1 MADIVTRN
9 QAFFDELLSPS
20 AAKWSAGVAFDR
32 SNGLPLDQWSVFQ
45 SEAKA
50 TEYLSNA
57 KAYPGQVIAYA
68 EENGEM
74 TVCVLSQNA
83 EGTALTLKP
92 VGVIPEGDNRSIDM
106 SAEDVISL
114 HNFGKVFYKYVAEE
128 GETPAHYEKVEV
140 SESTPWVAGL
150 EPKVVTEDGKLVL
163 GWFEPNPTT
172 IEGVNDQV
180 AAVQGTVSDLTSA
193 VGAPSAE
200 GQEATGLYKEV
211 EDVQE
216 EVSGLVDVIGSSEDS
231 LTEDVKTVWANIN
244 DQAGR
249 LEALEAFDHSTYATK
264 EELTAEADR
273 ADKAEKANAE
283 AIKAIADDY
292 LKAEHIANMA
302 TDAEVEAAVK
312 AEADRAKGV
321 EEGLQ
326 NQINLIINN
335 PDTEN
340 VVDSINEFTKYIEEH
355 GEIAEGFRTDI
366 NKNKD
371 DIAAEAEAARAA
383 EGALSGRLD
392 VLEAIDHDAYV
403 AADTALKN
411 ELNGEIAKK
420 ADAEQVATD
429 IETAKQAAINAA
441 ASDATSK
448 ANAAKEAAI
457 ADADAKLA
465 LKANSADVYAKSET
479 YSQAEVNALLDGIQA
494 GSSESAASVNTKLE
508 ALKKT
513 LNTEVY
519 GNEEGTGDSR
529 IDAAETKLAGI
540 AAGAQVNVI
549 ESVVA
554 AEGAKITAAKTDKE
568 VVIDDSALVTLI
580 NNAQTKANEA
590 YTAGTNAQSAAN
602 ANALVLE
609 QHGASLE
616 TLLAA
621 SGEHAAAIG
630 ELKAHDAEHKGE
642 YEALIKLVTDNGTAI
657 SGLQSSKADATAL
670 NEVIAT
676 VNTNVTNIGILN
688 QNVNTVNEAVAKKAD
703 AASVYTKDEIAA
715 IVGEVA
721 EDKTIVEMIAE
732 AQSAATYDD
741 TDVKA
746 LIQGNADAIS
756 ALTTGAVKDNTDAI
770 ASLTEQVGNLFNIMN
785 FVGAKDEVPSDNT
798 DYAVGDVI
806 IVGGQEYVFDGSA
819 WQAFGD
825 ASVNGALISAL
836 DKRVEANE
844 TAIAAINHETTGI
857 LALAKEYTNN
867 SIAAIPTA
875 STNLLGLVKYDG
887 KTINMNADNQL
898 YVAEVSTDL
907 LVQGTKELRLCAGS
921 SSI

>member
-1 MADIVTRN
+1 MADIITKN

-45 SEAKA
+45 NLAKA

-74 TVCVLSQNA
+74 TVCVLSQDA

-140 SESTPWVAGL
+140 SESAPWVAGL

-180 AAVQGTVSDLTSA
+180 TAVQGSVADLTTSL
-193 VGAPSAE
+193 GAPSTE
-200 GQEATGLYKEV
+200 DQEATGLYKEV
-211 EDVQE
+211 EDVQADVE
-216 EVSGLVDVIGSSEDS
+216 ELVDTIGSEDDS
-231 LTEDVKTVWANIN
+231 LSEDVKTVWANIN
-244 DQAGR
+244 DQASR
-249 LEALEAFDHSTYATK
+249 LEALEAFDHSVYASK
-264 EELTAEADR
+264 EEL
-273 ADKAEKANAE
+273 KAEE
-283 AIKAIADDY
+283 
-292 LKAEHIANMA
+292 
-302 TDAEVEAAVK
+302 
-312 AEADRAKGV
+312 DRAKGV
-321 EEGLQ
+321 EQSLQ
-326 NQINLIINN
+326 NQINLIVNN

-340 VVDSINEFTKYIEEH
+340 VINSIDEFTKYIEDH
-355 GEIAEGFRTDI
+355 GEIANGFRTDI

-383 EGALSGRLD
+383 EGALSDRLD

-420 ADAEQVATD
+420 ANATD
-429 IETAKQAAINAA
+429 VYTKSEVYTKG
-441 ASDATSK
+441 
-448 ANAAKEAAI
+448 EADQAI
-457 ADADAKLA
+457 ADKI
-465 LKANSADVYAKSET
+465 S
-479 YSQAEVNALLDGIQA
+479 EVNG
-494 GSSESAASVNTKLE
+494 GESAGEVLGQLNAYKKIVNMEVWGDE
-508 ALKKT
+508 A
-513 LNTEVY
+513 
-519 GNEEGTGDSR
+519 GAGTGENGDSR
-529 IDAAETKLAGI
+529 IDVLATKVQALENV
-540 AAGAQVNVI
+540 GAQANVI
-549 ESVVA
+549 ESVIA
-554 AEGAKITAAKTDKE
+554 AEGAKITATKTDKQ
-568 VVIDDSALVTLI
+568 VVIDDSALVNLI
-580 NNAQTKANEA
+580 NNAQSKANEA
-590 YTAGTNAQSAAN
+590 YTTGTNAQAAAD
-602 ANALVLE
+602 ANGLVIT

-616 TLLAA
+616 ALLAA

-630 ELKAHDAEHKGE
+630 ALQAHDAEHKGE
-642 YEALIKLVTDNGTAI
+642 YEALIRLVTENGTAI
-657 SGLQSSKADATAL
+657 SGLQSSKADATVVTELAGKVSA
-670 NEVIAT
+670 NI
-676 VNTNVTNIGILN
+676 TNIGILD
-688 QNVNTVNEAVAKKAD
+688 QNIQTVNALAQTKAN
-703 AASVYTKDEIAA
+703 AADVYTKDEIAA
-715 IVGEVA
+715 ITGEVA
-721 EDKTIVEMIAE
+721 EGKTIADMIAE
-732 AQSAATYDD
+732 AKAEATYDD
-741 TDVKA
+741 TTIKA
-746 LIQGNADAIS
+746 LIKDNADAIV
-756 ALTTGAVKDNTDAI
+756 ALTDGAVKDNADAI
-770 ASLTEQVGNLFNIMN
+770 ASLTEQVGNLSNIMN

-825 ASVNGALISAL
+825 ASINGALISAL

-844 TAIAAINHETTGI
+844 SAIAAINHEETGI
-857 LALAKEYTNN
+857 LALAKTYTN
-867 SIAAIPTA
+867 SAIAAIPVA
-875 STNLLGLVKYDG
+875 STSLLGLVKYDG
-887 KTINMNADNQL
+887 KTINKNENDQL

-907 LVQGTKELRLCAGS
+907 LVQGSQELRLCAGS

>member
-128 GETPAHYEKVEV
+128 GDVPAHYEKVEV
-140 SESTPWVAGL
+140 SESAPWVAGL

-180 AAVQGTVSDLTSA
+180 TAVQGSVADLTTSL
-193 VGAPSAE
+193 GAPSTE

-211 EDVQE
+211 EDVQADVE
-216 EVSGLVDVIGSSEDS
+216 ELVDVIGSEDDS
-231 LTEDVKTVWANIN
+231 LSEDVKTVWANIN
-244 DQAGR
+244 NQAAR
-249 LEALEAFDHSTYATK
+249 LETLEGIDHSVYASK
-264 EELTAEADR
+264 EEL
-273 ADKAEKANAE
+273 KAEE
-283 AIKAIADDY
+283 
-292 LKAEHIANMA
+292 
-302 TDAEVEAAVK
+302 
-312 AEADRAKGV
+312 DRAKGV

-326 NQINLIINN
+326 NQINLIMNN

-340 VVDSINEFTKYIEEH
+340 VINSINEFTQYIEEH
-355 GEIAEGFRTDI
+355 GDIADGFRTDI
-366 NKNKD
+366 DKNKE

-392 VLEAIDHDAYV
+392 VLEAIDHDAYI
-403 AADTALKN
+403 AADTALESK
-411 ELNGEIAKK
+411 LNAEIEK
-420 ADAEQVATD
+420 
-429 IETAKQAAINAA
+429 
-441 ASDATSK
+441 
-448 ANAAKEAAI
+448 
-457 ADADAKLA
+457 
-465 LKANSADVYAKSET
+465 KANSADVYTKSEVYT
-479 YSQAEVNALLDGIQA
+479 KGEADQAIADKISEVNG
-494 GSSESAASVNTKLE
+494 GESAGEVLGQLNAYKKIVNMEVWGDE
-508 ALKKT
+508 A
-513 LNTEVY
+513 
-519 GNEEGTGDSR
+519 GAGTGENGDSR
-529 IDAAETKLAGI
+529 IDVLDAKVQALESV
-540 AAGAQVNVI
+540 GAQANVI

-554 AEGAKITAAKTDKE
+554 AEGAKITATKTDKQ

-590 YTAGTNAQSAAN
+590 YTAASNAQAKADAN
-602 ANALVLE
+602 GLVLE

-616 TLLAA
+616 ALLTA
-621 SGEHAAAIG
+621 SGDHAAAIG
-630 ELKAHDAEHKGE
+630 ALQAHDAEHKGE
-642 YEALIKLVTDNGTAI
+642 YEALHKIASDNSAAI
-657 SGLQSSKADATAL
+657 AALQTSKADAAAL
-670 NEVIAT
+670 NELAT
-676 VNTNVTNIGILN
+676 TVGTNTTNIGILN
-688 QNVNTVNEAVAKKAD
+688 QNINTVNEAVSKKAD
-703 AASVYTKDEIAA
+703 AESVYTKDEIAA

-741 TDVKA
+741 TAVKA
-746 LIQGNADAIS
+746 LIQGNTDAIS
-756 ALTTGAVKDNTDAI
+756 ALTTGAVKDNADAI
-770 ASLTEQVGNLFNIMN
+770 ASLTEQVGNLSNIMN

-898 YVAEVSTDL
+898 YVAEISTDL
-907 LVQGTKELRLCAGS
+907 LVQGSKELRLCAGG

>member
-92 VGVIPEGDNRSIDM
+92 VGIAPKGDDLSIDM
-106 SAEDVISL
+106 SENDAISL
-114 HNFGKVFYKYVAEE
+114 HNFGKVFYKYIAEDGDVA
-128 GETPAHYEKVEV
+128 AHYEKVNV
-140 SESTPWVAGL
+140 SDENPWVAGL
-150 EPKVVTEDGKLVL
+150 EPKVVTEDGKLVI

-180 AAVQGTVSDLTSA
+180 TAVQGTVSDLTSA

-216 EVSGLVDVIGSSEDS
+216 EVDSLVDVIGSSEDS
-231 LTEDVKTVWANIN
+231 LTEDVQTVWANIN
-244 DQAGR
+244 SQAAR
-249 LEALEAFDHSTYATK
+249 LKTLEGIDHSVYATK
-264 EELTAEADR
+264 
-273 ADKAEKANAE
+273 
-283 AIKAIADDY
+283 DDVT
-292 LKAEHIANMA
+292 N
-302 TDAEVEAAVK
+302 
-312 AEADRAKGV
+312 EADRAKGV

-326 NQINLIINN
+326 NQINLIVNN

-340 VVDSINEFTKYIEEH
+340 VVNSINEFTKYIEEH

-366 NKNKD
+366 DKNKE
-371 DIAAEAEAARAA
+371 DIAAEVKAAREA
-383 EGALSGRLD
+383 EGALSERLD
-392 VLEAIDHDAYV
+392 VLEAIDHDAYI
-403 AADTALKN
+403 AADTTLESK
-411 ELNGEIAKK
+411 LNAEIEK
-420 ADAEQVATD
+420 
-429 IETAKQAAINAA
+429 
-441 ASDATSK
+441 
-448 ANAAKEAAI
+448 
-457 ADADAKLA
+457 
-465 LKANSADVYAKSET
+465 KANSADVYTKSEVYT
-479 YSQAEVNALLDGIQA
+479 KGEADQAIADKISEVNG
-494 GSSESAASVNTKLE
+494 GESAGEVLGQLNAYKKIVNM
-508 ALKKT
+508 
-513 LNTEVY
+513 EVW
-519 GNEEGTGDSR
+519 GDENGTGTGENGDSR
-529 IDAAETKLAGI
+529 IDVLATKVQALETV
-540 AAGAQVNVI
+540 GAQANVI
-549 ESVVA
+549 ESVIA
-554 AEGAKITAAKTDKE
+554 AEGAKITATKTDKQ
-568 VVIDDSALVTLI
+568 VVIDDSALVNLI

-590 YTAGTNAQSAAN
+590 YTAASNAQAKADAN
-602 ANALVLE
+602 GLVLE

-621 SGEHAAAIG
+621 SGEYATAIG
-630 ELKAHDAEHKGE
+630 ELKAHDAAHKGE
-642 YEALIKLVTDNGTAI
+642 YEALIKLVTENGTAI
-657 SGLQSSKADATAL
+657 SGLQSSKADATVVTELA
-670 NEVIAT
+670 AT
-676 VNTNVTNIGILN
+676 VGTNTTNIGILN
-688 QNVNTVNEAVAKKAD
+688 QNINTISEAVAKKAD

-741 TDVKA
+741 TEVKA

-770 ASLTEQVGNLFNIMN
+770 ASLTEQVGNLSNIMN

-887 KTINMNADNQL
+887 KTINMNTDNQL

>member
-1 MADIVTRN
+1 MADIITKN

-45 SEAKA
+45 SLEKA

-106 SAEDVISL
+106 STEDVISL

-128 GETPAHYEKVEV
+128 EDVPAHYEKVEV
-140 SESTPWVAGL
+140 SESAPWVAGL

-180 AAVQGTVSDLTSA
+180 TAVQGSVADISA
-193 VGAPSAE
+193 SLGAPSAE

-211 EDVQE
+211 EDVQADVE
-216 EVSGLVDVIGSSEDS
+216 ELVDVIGSEDDS
-231 LTEDVKTVWANIN
+231 LSEDVKTVWANIN

-249 LEALEAFDHSTYATK
+249 LEALEAFDHSVYATK
-264 EELTAEADR
+264 EELSAEADR
-273 ADKAEKANAE
+273 ADKAEKANAA

-326 NQINLIINN
+326 NQINLIMNN

-340 VVDSINEFTKYIEEH
+340 VINSINEFTQYIEDH
-355 GEIAEGFRTDI
+355 GEIADGFRTDI
-366 NKNKD
+366 DKNKE
-371 DIAAEAEAARAA
+371 DIAAEAEAARVA

-392 VLEAIDHDAYV
+392 VLEAIDHDAYI

-411 ELNGEIAKK
+411 ELNVEIAKK

-429 IETAKQAAINAA
+429 IGTAKQAAIDAA
-441 ASDATSK
+441 AGDATSK

-465 LKANSADVYAKSET
+465 LKANSADVYAKGET

-513 LNTEVY
+513 LNTEIY

-529 IDAAETKLAGI
+529 IDTAETKLAGI

-554 AEGAKITAAKTDKE
+554 AENAKITAVKTDKE

-590 YTAGTNAQSAAN
+590 YTAGTNAQAAAD
-602 ANALVLE
+602 ANALVIAQHNASIEAILGVNE
-609 QHGASLE
+609 QQA
-616 TLLAA
+616 T
-621 SGEHAAAIG
+621 AIG
-630 ELKAHDAEHKGE
+630 ELKAHDAQHKGE
-642 YEALIKLVTDNGTAI
+642 YEALIKLVTENGTAI
-657 SGLQSSKADATAL
+657 SGLQSSKADATVVTELAGQ
-670 NEVIAT
+670 VAA
-676 VNTNVTNIGILN
+676 NTTNIGILD
-688 QNVNTVNEAVAKKAD
+688 QNIQTVNALALTKAN
-703 AASVYTKDEIAA
+703 AADVYTKDEIAA
-715 IVGEVA
+715 ITGEVI
-721 EDKTIVEMIAE
+721 EGKTIVGMIAE
-732 AQSAATYDD
+732 AKAEATYDD
-741 TDVKA
+741 TAIKA
-746 LIQGNADAIS
+746 LIKDNADAIV
-756 ALTTGAVKDNTDAI
+756 ALTDGAVKDNTDAI
-770 ASLTEQVGNLFNIMN
+770 ASLTEQVGNLSNIMN
-785 FVGAKDEVPSDNT
+785 FVGAKDAVPEDNT
-798 DYAVGDVI
+798 GYESGDVI

-825 ASVNGALISAL
+825 ASINGALISAL

-844 TAIAAINHETTGI
+844 TAIAAINHEETGI
-857 LALAKEYTNN
+857 LALAKTYTNN
-867 SIAAIPTA
+867 AIAAIPTA

-907 LVQGTKELRLCAGS
+907 LVQGSKELRLCAGGS
-921 SSI
+921 TI

>member
-92 VGVIPEGDNRSIDM
+92 VGIAPKGDDLSIDM
-106 SAEDVISL
+106 SENDAISL
-114 HNFGKVFYKYVAEE
+114 HNFGKVFYKYIAEDGDVA
-128 GETPAHYEKVEV
+128 AHYEKVTV
-140 SESTPWVAGL
+140 SDENPWVAGL
-150 EPKVVTEDGKLVL
+150 EPKVVTEDGKLVI

-180 AAVQGTVSDLTSA
+180 TAVQGTVSDLTSA

-216 EVSGLVDVIGSSEDS
+216 EVEVLVDVIGSSEDS
-231 LTEDVKTVWANIN
+231 LTEDVQTVWANIN
-244 DQAGR
+244 DQAAR
-249 LEALEAFDHSTYATK
+249 LEALEAFDHSVYASK
-264 EELTAEADR
+264 EEL
-273 ADKAEKANAE
+273 KAEE
-283 AIKAIADDY
+283 
-292 LKAEHIANMA
+292 
-302 TDAEVEAAVK
+302 
-312 AEADRAKGV
+312 DRAKGV

-326 NQINLIINN
+326 NQINLIMNN

-340 VVDSINEFTKYIEEH
+340 VVNSINEFTKYIEEH

-366 NKNKD
+366 DKNKE
-371 DIAAEAEAARAA
+371 DIAAEAETARAA

-392 VLEAIDHDAYV
+392 VLEAIDHDAYI
-403 AADTALKN
+403 AADTALETK
-411 ELNGEIAKK
+411 LNAEIEK
-420 ADAEQVATD
+420 
-429 IETAKQAAINAA
+429 
-441 ASDATSK
+441 
-448 ANAAKEAAI
+448 
-457 ADADAKLA
+457 
-465 LKANSADVYAKSET
+465 KANSADVYTKSEVYT
-479 YSQAEVNALLDGIQA
+479 KGEADQAIADKISEVNG
-494 GSSESAASVNTKLE
+494 GESAGEVLGQLNAYKKIVNM
-508 ALKKT
+508 
-513 LNTEVY
+513 EVW
-519 GNEEGTGDSR
+519 GDENGTGTGENGDSR
-529 IDAAETKLAGI
+529 IDVLAAKVQALETV
-540 AAGAQVNVI
+540 GAQANVI
-549 ESVVA
+549 ESVIA
-554 AEGAKITAAKTDKE
+554 AEGAKITATKTDKQ
-568 VVIDDSALVTLI
+568 VVIDDSALVNLI

-590 YTAGTNAQSAAN
+590 YTAASNAQSATE
-602 ANALVLE
+602 ANALVLQ
-609 QHGASLE
+609 QHGGSIE
-616 TLLAA
+616 TLLTA
-621 SGEHAAAIG
+621 SGEHATAIG
-630 ELKAHDAEHKGE
+630 ELQAHDAAHKGE

-703 AASVYTKDEIAA
+703 AESVYTKDEIAA

-721 EDKTIVEMIAE
+721 EDKTIAEMIAE
-732 AQSAATYDD
+732 AQTAATYDD
-741 TDVKA
+741 TEVKA

-770 ASLTEQVGNLFNIMN
+770 ASLTEQVGNLSNIMN

-825 ASVNGALISAL
+825 ASINGALISAL

-898 YVAEVSTDL
+898 YVAEISTDL
-907 LVQGTKELRLCAGS
+907 LVQGSKELRLCAGS

>member
-92 VGVIPEGDNRSIDM
+92 VGIAPKGDDLSIDM
-106 SAEDVISL
+106 SEDDAISL
-114 HNFGKVFYKYVAEE
+114 HNFGKVFYKYIAEDGDVA
-128 GETPAHYEKVEV
+128 AHYEKVNV
-140 SESTPWVAGL
+140 SDENPWVAGL
-150 EPKVVTEDGKLVL
+150 EPKVVTEDGKLVI

-180 AAVQGTVSDLTSA
+180 TAVQGTVSDLTNA

-216 EVSGLVDVIGSSEDS
+216 EVDGLVDTIGSAEDS
-231 LTEDVKTVWANIN
+231 LSDDVQTVWANIN
-244 DQAGR
+244 DQAER
-249 LEALEAFDHSTYATK
+249 LEALEAFDHSVYASK
-264 EELTAEADR
+264 EEL
-273 ADKAEKANAE
+273 KAEE
-283 AIKAIADDY
+283 
-292 LKAEHIANMA
+292 
-302 TDAEVEAAVK
+302 
-312 AEADRAKGV
+312 DRAKGV

-326 NQINLIINN
+326 NQINLIMNN

-340 VVDSINEFTKYIEEH
+340 VVNSINEFTKYIEEH

-366 NKNKD
+366 DKNKE

-383 EGALSGRLD
+383 EGALSERLD
-392 VLEAIDHDAYV
+392 VLEAIDHDAYI
-403 AADTALKN
+403 AADTTLESK
-411 ELNGEIAKK
+411 LNAEIEK
-420 ADAEQVATD
+420 
-429 IETAKQAAINAA
+429 
-441 ASDATSK
+441 
-448 ANAAKEAAI
+448 
-457 ADADAKLA
+457 
-465 LKANSADVYAKSET
+465 KANSADVYTKSEVYT
-479 YSQAEVNALLDGIQA
+479 KGEADQAIADKISEVNG
-494 GSSESAASVNTKLE
+494 GESAGEVLGQLNAYKKIVNM
-508 ALKKT
+508 
-513 LNTEVY
+513 EVW
-519 GNEEGTGDSR
+519 GDENGTGAGENGDSR
-529 IDAAETKLAGI
+529 IDVLATKVQALETV
-540 AAGAQVNVI
+540 GAQANVI
-549 ESVVA
+549 ESVIA
-554 AEGAKITAAKTDKE
+554 AEGAKITATKTDKQ
-568 VVIDDSALVTLI
+568 VVIDDSALVNLI

-590 YTAGTNAQSAAN
+590 YTSASNAQAKADAN
-602 ANALVLE
+602 GLVLE

-621 SGEHAAAIG
+621 SGEYATAIG
-630 ELKAHDAEHKGE
+630 ELKAHDAAHKGE
-642 YEALIKLVTDNGTAI
+642 YEALIKLVTENGTAI
-657 SGLQSSKADATAL
+657 SGLQSSKADATVVTELA
-670 NEVIAT
+670 AT
-676 VNTNVTNIGILN
+676 VGTNTTNIGILN
-688 QNVNTVNEAVAKKAD
+688 QNINTVNEAVAKKAD

-741 TDVKA
+741 TEVKA

-770 ASLTEQVGNLFNIMN
+770 ASLTEQVGNLSNIMN

-806 IVGGQEYVFDGSA
+806 IVGGQEYVFDGST

>member
-1 MADIVTRN
+1 MADIITKN

-45 SEAKA
+45 NLAKA

-74 TVCVLSQNA
+74 TVCVLSQDA

-140 SESTPWVAGL
+140 SESAPWVAGL

-180 AAVQGTVSDLTSA
+180 TAVQGSVADLTTSL
-193 VGAPSAE
+193 GAPSTE
-200 GQEATGLYKEV
+200 DQEATGLYKEV
-211 EDVQE
+211 EDVQADVE
-216 EVSGLVDVIGSSEDS
+216 ELVDTIGSEDDS
-231 LTEDVKTVWANIN
+231 LSEDVKTVWANIN
-244 DQAGR
+244 DQASR
-249 LEALEAFDHSTYATK
+249 LEALEAFDHSVYASK
-264 EELTAEADR
+264 EEL
-273 ADKAEKANAE
+273 KAEE
-283 AIKAIADDY
+283 
-292 LKAEHIANMA
+292 
-302 TDAEVEAAVK
+302 
-312 AEADRAKGV
+312 DRAKGV
-321 EEGLQ
+321 EQSLQ
-326 NQINLIINN
+326 NQINLIVNN

-340 VVDSINEFTKYIEEH
+340 VINSIDEFTKYIEDH
-355 GEIAEGFRTDI
+355 GEIANGFRTDI

-383 EGALSGRLD
+383 EGALSDRLD

-420 ADAEQVATD
+420 ANATD
-429 IETAKQAAINAA
+429 VYTKSEVYTKG
-441 ASDATSK
+441 
-448 ANAAKEAAI
+448 EADQAI
-457 ADADAKLA
+457 ADKI
-465 LKANSADVYAKSET
+465 S
-479 YSQAEVNALLDGIQA
+479 EVNG
-494 GSSESAASVNTKLE
+494 GESAGEVLGQLNAYKKIVNMEVWGDE
-508 ALKKT
+508 A
-513 LNTEVY
+513 
-519 GNEEGTGDSR
+519 GAGTGENGDSR
-529 IDAAETKLAGI
+529 IDVLATKVQALENV
-540 AAGAQVNVI
+540 GAQANVI
-549 ESVVA
+549 ESVIA
-554 AEGAKITAAKTDKE
+554 AEGAKITATKTDKQ
-568 VVIDDSALVTLI
+568 VVIDDSALVNLI
-580 NNAQTKANEA
+580 NNAQSKANEA
-590 YTAGTNAQSAAN
+590 YTTGTNAQAAAD
-602 ANALVLE
+602 ANGLVIT

-616 TLLAA
+616 ALLAA

-630 ELKAHDAEHKGE
+630 ALQAHDAEHKGE
-642 YEALIKLVTDNGTAI
+642 YEALIRLVTENGTAI
-657 SGLQSSKADATAL
+657 SGLQSSKADATVVTELAGKVSA
-670 NEVIAT
+670 NI
-676 VNTNVTNIGILN
+676 TNIGILD
-688 QNVNTVNEAVAKKAD
+688 QNIQTVNALAQTKAN
-703 AASVYTKDEIAA
+703 AADVYTKDEIAA
-715 IVGEVA
+715 ITGEVA
-721 EDKTIVEMIAE
+721 EGKTIADMIAE
-732 AQSAATYDD
+732 AKAEATYDD
-741 TDVKA
+741 TAIKA
-746 LIQGNADAIS
+746 LIKDNADAIV
-756 ALTTGAVKDNTDAI
+756 ALTDGAVKDNADAI
-770 ASLTEQVGNLFNIMN
+770 ASLTEQVGNLSNIMN

-825 ASVNGALISAL
+825 ASINGALISAL

-844 TAIAAINHETTGI
+844 SAIAAINHEETGI
-857 LALAKEYTNN
+857 LALAKTYTN
-867 SIAAIPTA
+867 SAIAAIPVA
-875 STNLLGLVKYDG
+875 STSLLGLVKYDG
-887 KTINMNADNQL
+887 KTINKNENDQL

-907 LVQGTKELRLCAGS
+907 LVQGSQELRLCAGS

>member
-1 MADIVTRN
+1 MADIITKN

-45 SEAKA
+45 NLAKA

-74 TVCVLSQNA
+74 TVCVLSQDA

-140 SESTPWVAGL
+140 SESAPWVAGL

-180 AAVQGTVSDLTSA
+180 TAVQGSVADLTTSL
-193 VGAPSAE
+193 GAPSTE
-200 GQEATGLYKEV
+200 DQEATGLYKEV
-211 EDVQE
+211 EDVQADVE
-216 EVSGLVDVIGSSEDS
+216 ELVDTIGSEDDS
-231 LTEDVKTVWANIN
+231 LSEDVKTVWANIN
-244 DQAGR
+244 DQASR
-249 LEALEAFDHSTYATK
+249 LEALEAFDHSVYASK
-264 EELTAEADR
+264 EEL
-273 ADKAEKANAE
+273 KAEE
-283 AIKAIADDY
+283 
-292 LKAEHIANMA
+292 
-302 TDAEVEAAVK
+302 
-312 AEADRAKGV
+312 DRAKGV
-321 EEGLQ
+321 EQSLQ
-326 NQINLIINN
+326 NQINLIVNN

-340 VVDSINEFTKYIEEH
+340 VINSIDEFTKYIEDH
-355 GEIAEGFRTDI
+355 GEIANGFRTDI

-383 EGALSGRLD
+383 EGALSDRLD

-420 ADAEQVATD
+420 ANATD
-429 IETAKQAAINAA
+429 VYTKSEVYTKG
-441 ASDATSK
+441 
-448 ANAAKEAAI
+448 EADQAI
-457 ADADAKLA
+457 ADKI
-465 LKANSADVYAKSET
+465 S
-479 YSQAEVNALLDGIQA
+479 EVNG
-494 GSSESAASVNTKLE
+494 GESAGEVLGQLNAYKKIVNMEVWGDE
-508 ALKKT
+508 A
-513 LNTEVY
+513 
-519 GNEEGTGDSR
+519 GAGTGENGDSR
-529 IDAAETKLAGI
+529 IDVLATKVQALENV
-540 AAGAQVNVI
+540 GAQANVI
-549 ESVVA
+549 ESVIA
-554 AEGAKITAAKTDKE
+554 AEGAKITATKTDKQ
-568 VVIDDSALVTLI
+568 VVIDDSALVNLI
-580 NNAQTKANEA
+580 NNAQSKANEA
-590 YTAGTNAQSAAN
+590 YTTGTNAQAAAD
-602 ANALVLE
+602 ANGLVIT

-616 TLLAA
+616 ALLAA

-630 ELKAHDAEHKGE
+630 ALQAHDAEHKGE
-642 YEALIKLVTDNGTAI
+642 YEALIRLVTENGTAI
-657 SGLQSSKADATAL
+657 SGLQSSKADATVVTELAGK
-670 NEVIAT
+670 
-676 VNTNVTNIGILN
+676 VNANITNIGILD
-688 QNVNTVNEAVAKKAD
+688 QNIQTVNALAQTKAN
-703 AASVYTKDEIAA
+703 AADVYTKDEIAA
-715 IVGEVA
+715 ITGEVA
-721 EDKTIVEMIAE
+721 EGKTIADMIAE
-732 AQSAATYDD
+732 AKAEATYDD
-741 TDVKA
+741 TAIKA
-746 LIQGNADAIS
+746 LIKDNADAIV
-756 ALTTGAVKDNTDAI
+756 ALTDGAVKDNADAI
-770 ASLTEQVGNLFNIMN
+770 ASLTEQVGNLSNIMN

-825 ASVNGALISAL
+825 ASINGALISAL

-844 TAIAAINHETTGI
+844 SAIAAINHEETGI
-857 LALAKEYTNN
+857 LALAKTYTN
-867 SIAAIPTA
+867 SAIAAIPVA
-875 STNLLGLVKYDG
+875 STSLLGLVKYDG
-887 KTINMNADNQL
+887 KTINKNENDQL

-907 LVQGTKELRLCAGS
+907 LVQGSQELRLCAGS

>member
-1 MADIVTRN
+1 MADIITKN

-45 SEAKA
+45 NLAKA

-114 HNFGKVFYKYVAEE
+114 HNFGKVFYKYIDEE

-140 SESTPWVAGL
+140 SESAPWIAGL

-180 AAVQGTVSDLTSA
+180 TAVQGSVADLTTS
-193 VGAPSAE
+193 VGAPSSE

-216 EVSGLVDVIGSSEDS
+216 EVNDLVDVVGSSEDS
-231 LTEDVKTVWANIN
+231 LTENVQTVWANIN
-244 DQAGR
+244 AQAGR
-249 LEALEAFDHSTYATK
+249 LEALEAIDHSVYATK
-264 EELTAEADR
+264 DELATEADR

-312 AEADRAKGV
+312 VEADRAKGV

-340 VVDSINEFTKYIEEH
+340 VVNSINEFSKYIEEH

-366 NKNKD
+366 DKNKD

-383 EGALSGRLD
+383 EGALSDRLD

-429 IETAKQAAINAA
+429 IETAKQAA

-554 AEGAKITAAKTDKE
+554 AEGAKITATKTDKE
-568 VVIDDSALVTLI
+568 VVINDSALVTLI

-642 YEALIKLVTDNGTAI
+642 YEALIKLVTDNSTAI

-770 ASLTEQVGNLFNIMN
+770 ASLTEQVGNLSNIMN

>member
-83 EGTALTLKP
+83 EGTALTLKS
-92 VGVIPEGDNRSIDM
+92 VGIAPKGDDLSIDM
-106 SAEDVISL
+106 SENDAISL
-114 HNFGKVFYKYVAEE
+114 HNFGKVFYKYIAEDGDVA
-128 GETPAHYEKVEV
+128 AHYEKVNV
-140 SESTPWVAGL
+140 SDENPWVAGL
-150 EPKVVTEDGKLVL
+150 EPKVVTEDGKLVI

-180 AAVQGTVSDLTSA
+180 TAVQGTVSDLTSA

-216 EVSGLVDVIGSSEDS
+216 EVDSLVDVIGSSEDS
-231 LTEDVKTVWANIN
+231 LTEDVQTVWANIN
-244 DQAGR
+244 SQAAR
-249 LEALEAFDHSTYATK
+249 LETLEGIDHSVYATK
-264 EELTAEADR
+264 
-273 ADKAEKANAE
+273 
-283 AIKAIADDY
+283 DDVT
-292 LKAEHIANMA
+292 N
-302 TDAEVEAAVK
+302 
-312 AEADRAKGV
+312 EADRAKGV

-326 NQINLIINN
+326 NQINLIVNN

-340 VVDSINEFTKYIEEH
+340 VVNSINEFTKYIEEH

-366 NKNKD
+366 DKNKE
-371 DIAAEAEAARAA
+371 DIAAEVKAAREA
-383 EGALSGRLD
+383 EGALSERLD
-392 VLEAIDHDAYV
+392 VLEAIDHDAYI
-403 AADTALKN
+403 AADTTLESK
-411 ELNGEIAKK
+411 LNAEIEK
-420 ADAEQVATD
+420 
-429 IETAKQAAINAA
+429 
-441 ASDATSK
+441 
-448 ANAAKEAAI
+448 
-457 ADADAKLA
+457 
-465 LKANSADVYAKSET
+465 KANSADVYTKSEVYT
-479 YSQAEVNALLDGIQA
+479 KGEADQAIADKISEVNG
-494 GSSESAASVNTKLE
+494 GESAGEVLGQLNAYKKIVNM
-508 ALKKT
+508 
-513 LNTEVY
+513 EVW
-519 GNEEGTGDSR
+519 GDENGTGTGENGDSR
-529 IDAAETKLAGI
+529 IDVLATKVQALETV
-540 AAGAQVNVI
+540 GAQANVI
-549 ESVVA
+549 ESVIA
-554 AEGAKITAAKTDKE
+554 AEGAKITATKTDKQ
-568 VVIDDSALVTLI
+568 VVIDDSALVNLI

-590 YTAGTNAQSAAN
+590 YTAASNAQAKADAN
-602 ANALVLE
+602 GLVLE

-621 SGEHAAAIG
+621 SGEYATAIG
-630 ELKAHDAEHKGE
+630 ELKAHDAAHKGE
-642 YEALIKLVTDNGTAI
+642 YEALIKLVTENGTAI
-657 SGLQSSKADATAL
+657 SGLQSSKADATVVTELA
-670 NEVIAT
+670 AT
-676 VNTNVTNIGILN
+676 VGTNTTNIGILN
-688 QNVNTVNEAVAKKAD
+688 QNINTVNEAVAKKAD

-741 TDVKA
+741 TEVKA

-770 ASLTEQVGNLFNIMN
+770 ASLTEQVGNLSNIMN

-907 LVQGTKELRLCAGS
+907 LVQGSQELRLCAGS